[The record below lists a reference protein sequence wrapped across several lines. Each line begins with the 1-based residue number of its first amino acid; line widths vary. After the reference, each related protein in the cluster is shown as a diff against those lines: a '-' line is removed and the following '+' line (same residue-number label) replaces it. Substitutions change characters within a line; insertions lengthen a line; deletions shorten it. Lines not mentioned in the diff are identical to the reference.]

1 MMSLPTFDHKIFTYE
16 HLNSSPDNMVLIQDF
31 AIKNPAGKNLARFLK
46 ELAPLN
52 ESSNADRTYLVKD
65 KITKDIAGFFALR
78 NGVFAL
84 KATNGK
90 MFNIPS
96 IELSNFAVNDAY
108 RDKHP
113 NVKNIGENIFNTFIV
128 PLAKHIQTLTGA
140 QALCIY
146 ALPEERL
153 INHYGSF
160 GFVRLAKED
169 EQFVYDHI
177 KPAYDEDCI
186 FMYQI
191 L

>member
-1 MMSLPTFDHKIFTYE
+1 MYLPTFEHITFTYE
-16 HLNSSPDNMVLIQDF
+16 HLNASLDNMLLIQDF
-31 AIKNPAGKNLARFLK
+31 RIKNPAGKNLARFLK
-46 ELAPLN
+46 ELALHN
-52 ESSNADRTYLVKD
+52 EESNADRTYLVKD
-65 KITKDIAGFFALR
+65 KITKDIVGFFSFR
-78 NGVFAL
+78 NGLFGL
-84 KATNGK
+84 KASNGK
-90 MFNIPS
+90 VFNIPS

-128 PLAKHIQTLTGA
+128 PLAKYIQTLTGA

>member
-1 MMSLPTFDHKIFTYE
+1 MYLPTFEHKIFEYE
-16 HLNSSPDNMVLIQDF
+16 HLNATPDNVVSIQDF
-31 AIKNPAGKNLARFLK
+31 SIKNPAGKNLARFLK
-46 ELAPLN
+46 ELAIHN
-52 ESSNADRTYLVKD
+52 ETSNADRTYLVKD
-65 KITKDIAGFFALR
+65 KTTKEIAGFFALR
-78 NGVFAL
+78 CSMFSF
-84 KATNGK
+84 KTNEGRVI
-90 MFNIPS
+90 NIPS

-108 RDKHP
+108 RIKHP
-113 NVKNIGENIFNTFIV
+113 ELTKIGETIFRRFIV
-128 PLAKHIQTLTGA
+128 PLAKYIQTLTGA